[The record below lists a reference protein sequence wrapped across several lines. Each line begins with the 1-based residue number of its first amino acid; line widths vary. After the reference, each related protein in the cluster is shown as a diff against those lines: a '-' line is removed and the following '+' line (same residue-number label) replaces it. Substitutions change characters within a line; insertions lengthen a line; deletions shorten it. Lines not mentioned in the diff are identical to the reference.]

1 VRYFFCPW
9 FIVDRSSCE
18 TGFVT
23 FGLTQESVH
32 IHWSEEIESILG
44 GTLMV
49 NREKVLDEI
58 FELALQND
66 MKYFG

>member
-1 VRYFFCPW
+1 MINEFES
-9 FIVDRSSCE
+9 IMQNAN
-18 TGFVT
+18 
-23 FGLTQESVH
+23 GLK
-32 IHWSEEIESILG
+32 IESIREVI
-44 GTLMV
+44 LMG

>member
-1 VRYFFCPW
+1 MKNKFCRRISISNAEGDW
-9 FIVDRSSCE
+9 
-18 TGFVT
+18 
-23 FGLTQESVH
+23 LK
-32 IHWSEEIESILG
+32 EIESIWEAV
-44 GTLMV
+44 LMV